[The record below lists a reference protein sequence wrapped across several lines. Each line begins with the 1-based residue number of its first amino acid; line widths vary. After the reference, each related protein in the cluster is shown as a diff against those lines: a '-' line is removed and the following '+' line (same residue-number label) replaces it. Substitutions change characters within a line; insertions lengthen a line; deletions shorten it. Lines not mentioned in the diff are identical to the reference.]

1 MVSRTSISLAL
12 ASAASRMMRASS
24 RVSRLTVIM
33 PSSPRGLR
41 SRHVDPDL
49 LAVDPHRIDRDGHA
63 ARGQEA
69 RAGAHVEHPAMPGT
83 GQARPRELAFAEG
96 AASVRAGGGAG
107 IDLLPD
113 PGQDHPHPIDVGQRA
128 SARGD
133 LREGSRADL
142 HRALSSQLFLENVR
156 AIEARHVLPAH
167 LRGLSHLLPC
177 LRQLLR
183 GGAVPLHD
191 LVAALAMYL
200 VGLDVDGEE
209 LDLVVVEA
217 VVRLEGRQV
226 ALVDAG
232 HLGLE
237 PDEEPGRRD
246 VEGTLRGLVAPRG
259 EPARGG
265 ELLLALD
272 LLAAHP
278 ARLREAD
285 QEIDVLHSR
294 LLLDDVLEQE
304 IARVRVRALRV
315 HRGAPPRELR
325 HVLVVLAR
333 PRAELLAAE
342 LALDPFLG
350 ERIHPAVPGLHGAL
364 EALAEGTL
372 GLAHDQ
378 PPA

>member
-24 RVSRLTVIM
+24 RVSRLTVII
-33 PSSPRGLR
+33 PSSPRGRR

-49 LAVDPHRIDRDGHA
+49 LAVKPHRIDRDGHA
-63 ARGQEA
+63 ARGQQA
-69 RAGAHVEHPAMPGT
+69 STGAHVEHPAMPGA

-96 AASVRAGGGAG
+96 TAPVRAGGGAG
-107 IDLLPD
+107 IDLLAD
-113 PGQDHPHPIDVGQRA
+113 PGQDHPHPIDVGQLA
-128 SARGD
+128 CARGD

-142 HRALSSQLFLENVR
+142 HQALSSQLFLEDVR

-167 LRGLSHLLPC
+167 LRGLPHLLHR
-177 LRQLLR
+177 LVLLLL
-183 GGAVPLHD
+183 GGAMPLHD
-191 LVAALAMYL
+191 LVAALPVHL

-237 PDEEPGRRD
+237 PDEEAGRRD
-246 VEGTLRGLVAPRG
+246 VEGTLRSLVAPGG

-265 ELLLALD
+265 KLLLALD

-285 QEIDVLHSR
+285 QEIDVLHAR

-315 HRGAPPRELR
+315 YRGAPPRELR
-325 HVLVVLAR
+325 HVLVVLTR

-350 ERIHPAVPGLHGAL
+350 ERIQPAVPGLHG
-364 EALAEGTL
+364 T
-372 GLAHDQ
+372 
-378 PPA
+378 